1 MISTNIHQF
10 YWVLKSLAFIFK
22 CFHKNKYNHLKVCT
36 MPFSLQC
43 ALYLLI
49 TLSVAQKHVEV
60 YCVLSSR
67 AHMLTREDSLKETSY
82 GK

>member
-1 MISTNIHQF
+1 MLYTFDITLYINYIS
-10 YWVLKSLAFIFK
+10 LKLQNVFIK
-22 CFHKNKYNHLKVCT
+22 INNHLKVCT

-60 YCVLSSR
+60 YCVLSSG
-67 AHMLTREDSLKETSY
+67 AHTLTREDSLKETSC